1 MSIKKKFLNRDEG
14 EEALEVIKH
23 YINHEKVYPKHYHDF
38 FLHWSLINPLYNAC
52 SRNKKEVCRVIDFGK
67 KIGNL
72 WDDNIKCL
80 SRELVALECVGKGR
94 NSAQPNK
101 YVRLATLYLRK
112 EFQLNSN
119 ICSNCKKKDHCER
132 DGNNNFHKMDAI
144 MRILYQIRCNLFHGD
159 KPELIE
165 SQGVRNKELVRIGNE
180 ILTHIL
186 HQLAQDLE
194 FNTKNH

>member
-1 MSIKKKFLNRDEG
+1 
-14 EEALEVIKH
+14 
-23 YINHEKVYPKHYHDF
+23 
-38 FLHWSLINPLYNAC
+38 
-52 SRNKKEVCRVIDFGK
+52 
-67 KIGNL
+67 
-72 WDDNIKCL
+72 
-80 SRELVALECVGKGR
+80 VALECVGEGR

-112 EFQLNSN
+112 EFQLYSN
-119 ICSNCKKKDHCER
+119 ICSNCKKKDYCER
-132 DGNNNFHKMDAI
+132 DGNNNFHKLDAI